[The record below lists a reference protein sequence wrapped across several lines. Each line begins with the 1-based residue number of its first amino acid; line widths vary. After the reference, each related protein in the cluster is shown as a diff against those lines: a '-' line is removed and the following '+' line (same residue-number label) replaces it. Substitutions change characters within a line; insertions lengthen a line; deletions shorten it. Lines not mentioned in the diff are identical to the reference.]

1 MSKEKNAFGGGN
13 ANSLY
18 IPLSE
23 TEQEVISR
31 LVDNNDMV
39 VEIHNWGYIEKP
51 VIVFGDKNLH
61 IAFKMFFDKPEHP
74 VDVHFFDM
82 ELKTRSGISLFRKKT
97 FTEYGGKPLSI
108 MQGVELEMVWDISI
122 RHIDPKVIKL
132 LLPSNTGLTSR
143 LQDSLTGEF
152 TITGNMRL
160 DKDLTQKA
168 YEIRKRELLLPQIEQ
183 KIRNDAKDN
192 NK

>member
-1 MSKEKNAFGGGN
+1 
-13 ANSLY
+13 
-18 IPLSE
+18 
-23 TEQEVISR
+23 
-31 LVDNNDMV
+31 
-39 VEIHNWGYIEKP
+39 
-51 VIVFGDKNLH
+51 
-61 IAFKMFFDKPEHP
+61 
-74 VDVHFFDM
+74 
-82 ELKTRSGISLFRKKT
+82 
-97 FTEYGGKPLSI
+97 